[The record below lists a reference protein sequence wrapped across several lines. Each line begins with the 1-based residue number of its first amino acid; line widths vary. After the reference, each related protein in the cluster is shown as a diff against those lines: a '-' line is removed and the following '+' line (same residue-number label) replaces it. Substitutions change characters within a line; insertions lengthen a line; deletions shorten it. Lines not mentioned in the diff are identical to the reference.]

1 MGGEWPPGAQWAV
14 MGLWAG
20 VASAAGYLVL
30 RRLRPELRDA
40 L

>member
-1 MGGEWPPGAQWAV
+1 MV
-14 MGLWAG
+14 FWAG
-20 VASAAGYLVL
+20 ITPVVGYLVL